1 MEKPLLNIVFIFL
14 IQFISRLLFF
24 LHLKNSD
31 VLIQWKKNNLNDN
44 NIESKS
50 AQQYFWK
57 LSLLRWV
64 SLLISNSF
72 LSFLE
77 NAFFSYFF

>member
-24 LHLKNSD
+24 LHLKSFD
-31 VLIQWKKNNLNDN
+31 VLIQMKKNNLKDN

-50 AQQYFWK
+50 AQ
-57 LSLLRWV
+57 R
-64 SLLISNSF
+64 
-72 LSFLE
+72 
-77 NAFFSYFF
+77 